1 MKHTAFSLLVFALG
15 LSAPLHAEIEVIH
28 DSLSNKTT
36 VRTKPKASMTSP
48 SILVLGSYG
57 GGQPV
62 VSIILATAAKSWRY
76 RQCHQ
81 TQWLVDDQPF
91 QLPQPNHYGSVGS
104 GYVSEYLVI
113 DQVPLKKIEQLAQ
126 AKKVEFKLCNDEY
139 TATTEEVKD
148 FGIFLSKLHASAP
161 HTSP

>member
-28 DSLSNKTT
+28 DRFSNRTT
-36 VRTKPKASMTSP
+36 VRTKPKAVERTP
-48 SILVLGSYG
+48 SILILGSYE

-62 VSIILATAAKSWRY
+62 TSIVLATSAENWRY

-91 QLPQPNHYGSVGS
+91 PLPQPKHGGSVGA
-104 GYVSEYLVI
+104 GYVAEYVMI
-113 DQVPLKKIEQLAQ
+113 HHVPLKKIEQLAQ
-126 AKKVEFKLCNDEY
+126 AKKVEFKICNDEY

-148 FGIFLSKLHASAP
+148 FGIFLSKFQASAP
-161 HTSP
+161 HKSP